1 MEGKGRKKKRRQKEK
16 EGRESRRGIREEG
29 VKGGRE
35 KEEPGKEKEKEK
47 EEEVSEVIASAHV
60 FLFNDPPLATNFVF
74 LSNVRGLFSKF

>member
-35 KEEPGKEKEKEK
+35 KEEPGKEKE
-47 EEEVSEVIASAHV
+47 EEVCEVIASAHV